1 MGRILQQRIDLL
13 QAARPNNAPAPP
25 VPASN
30 PTTTAGYIDM
40 SGTDRNLG
48 QAVDNKEVSS
58 SALVNFNGYLSVE
71 NTPVTPEAAVSKD
84 LSDR

>member
-13 QAARPNNAPAPP
+13 QAARPNNAP

-30 PTTTAGYIDM
+30 PTTTAGYIDV
-40 SGTDRNLG
+40 SGTDRNVG
-48 QAVDNKEVSS
+48 QAVDTKELPTN
-58 SALVNFNGYLSVE
+58 ALVHFSGYFSVE

-84 LSDR
+84 LSGR